1 MLISLIHPSRGR
13 AKQACDQFQNWFDKS
28 SGEVSVEH
36 ILSIDTD
43 EPQAKEYLELFP
55 HSRIIQENTPEGY
68 VVGATNVAAKH
79 AHGDILIYLSDDFD
93 CPKNWDLLVVERLQ
107 GKTLTALHV
116 EDDYSN
122 FRNLFTIPIITRDL
136 YDKWGFFWHPDF
148 KSMFCDNFMWEQ
160 VKREGTIL
168 KAKDLVFRHHHHDLK
183 RAEKDETYQRSG
195 AQYAEGRKVFNKLC
209 KKLRWNCQY

>member
-13 AKQACDQFQNWFDKS
+13 AIQAYQQLKNWIDKS
-28 SGEVSVEH
+28 TGLIPIEH

-43 EPQAKEYLELFP
+43 DPQTADYLNLFDT
-55 HSRIIQENTPEGY
+55 SLIIQENTPNGY
-68 VVGATNVAAKH
+68 VVGATNVAAKY
-79 AHGDILIYLSDDFD
+79 AKGDILIYLSDDFD
-93 CPKNWDLLVVERLQ
+93 CPKSWDVLVEQRLRD
-107 GKTLTALHV
+107 KKLTALHV
-116 EDDYSN
+116 NDDYSN

-136 YDKWGFFWHPDF
+136 YDKWGFFWHHDF

-183 RAEKDETYQRSG
+183 RAEKDDTYTRSG